1 MPSTRRFIGL
11 GSTLLVLMSAVT
23 LGAVEAG
30 PAVAAVTSW
39 SVVPSPNVSLAQSI
53 DLRGVSCGG
62 PSACTAVGT
71 YTTSDSTQR
80 TLIESWNGSVWSIVP
95 SPNTSPTDS
104 DVLLGVSCSGP
115 AACFAVG
122 NSNPGRFLDRTLI
135 ESWNGSSWSIVPSPN
150 VALAPTNFLNS
161 VSCSGP
167 FSCTAVGFSS
177 VDPPRSSQT
186 LIETWN
192 GSVWSIVASPNVPS
206 AFDDTLSGV
215 SCSGPSACFAVGMY
229 NIGASTEQTLIESW
243 NGSVGSIV
251 ASPDTSPSQLN
262 ALSGVSCSSASACTA
277 VGFSFAVPDRTLIE
291 SWDGSVWSIVP
302 SPNTSSTQGDG
313 LSGVSCR
320 GPTACTAVGSSGGN
334 HKTLVESSALSAQ
347 GNIFAT
353 TFQSCNSLHVGYNRF
368 VNGTIVHWR
377 VTTNGAGTVAS
388 GQFSAIGG
396 GKLGSKTHHFIDIPL
411 GTTLPSDA
419 SGIQSHVLFTWADG
433 GRFYATRDPGC

>member
-104 DVLLGVSCSGP
+104 DGLLGVSCSGP

-135 ESWNGSSWSIVPSPN
+135 ESWNGSSW
-150 VALAPTNFLNS
+150 
-161 VSCSGP
+161 
-167 FSCTAVGFSS
+167 
-177 VDPPRSSQT
+177 
-186 LIETWN
+186 
-192 GSVWSIVASPNVPS
+192 
-206 AFDDTLSGV
+206 
-215 SCSGPSACFAVGMY
+215 
-229 NIGASTEQTLIESW
+229 
-243 NGSVGSIV
+243 SIV

-353 TFQSCNSLHVGYNRF
+353 TFQRCNSLHVGYNRF

-396 GKLGSKTHHFIDIPL
+396 GKLGSKTYHFIDIPL